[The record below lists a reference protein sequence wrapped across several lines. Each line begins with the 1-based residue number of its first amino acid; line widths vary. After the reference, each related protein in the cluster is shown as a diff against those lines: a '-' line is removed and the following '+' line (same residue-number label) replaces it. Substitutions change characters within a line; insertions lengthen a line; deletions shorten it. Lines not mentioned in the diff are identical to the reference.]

1 MLRRY
6 LGDFKKCGIY
16 IKEIFKLY
24 TYGRGR
30 DAPGNKVCLHPEE
43 ISPAFLSHSEKKRS
57 LTFFNFC
64 RRRSAAANMVFL
76 ATKRQSSE
84 WKIIFQVNFMSVV
97 SKASCEELCVGLK
110 LFYDLHLNVT

>member
-43 ISPAFLSHSEKKRS
+43 ISPAFLSHSEKKGS
-57 LTFFNFC
+57 LTGGGQLQPTWYSWPQKGNL
-64 RRRSAAANMVFL
+64 RNG
-76 ATKRQSSE
+76 K
-84 WKIIFQVNFMSVV
+84 
-97 SKASCEELCVGLK
+97 
-110 LFYDLHLNVT
+110 